1 MLHSWL
7 MPHAEVRPAGRKG
20 SGIFTTAAIP
30 AGTVVA
36 GFGGFVTTRREFEQ
50 LPVDQ
55 QVHSL
60 QIAEDLFMT
69 CPADSEPADLFNHS
83 CEPNCGIA
91 GNVLLVTMRDVPAD
105 DELTFDYAMCD
116 ADDYDEF
123 ECHCGSGACRGK
135 VTGTDWMIPDL
146 QDRYAGMFSTYLER
160 RIAGLR
166 AEPRAER
173 LL

>member
-1 MLHSWL
+1 MLHSWMTPL
-7 MPHAEVRPAGRKG
+7 ANVRPAGRKG
-20 SGIFTTAAIP
+20 SGIFAISKIAAGEI
-30 AGTVVA
+30 VA
-36 GFGGFVTTRREFEQ
+36 GFGGFVMIRHEFEG
-50 LPVDQ
+50 LPVAQ

-60 QIAEDLFMT
+60 QIGEDLFMV

-83 CEPNCGIA
+83 CDPNCGVA
-91 GNVLLVTMRDVPAD
+91 GNVLLVAMRDIDAD
-105 DELTFDYAMCD
+105 EELTFDYAMCD

-123 ECHCGSGACRGK
+123 ECHCGSSGCRTK
-135 VTGTDWMIPDL
+135 VTGNDWMIPEL

-166 AEPRAER
+166 AEPSTER